1 MATTLLQASSLDA
14 LPSAAGPGLDP
25 RRLRAHAR
33 ARRHSALVRWL
44 RRAIPLGAGAAGLA
58 IVVGTWLNPFADLG
72 VSVSLGSIGVSGS
85 KVTMES
91 PRLSG
96 YRSKDNRPYV
106 VTAKAALQ
114 DVRKPF
120 VIELQNM
127 LGRLTTDESG
137 GLAHIEATAGI
148 FDTQKEALDLSQ
160 HIRLWTDKGQ
170 EARLTSAHVDFK
182 AGAMSS
188 REAVTVTMP
197 TGSIKADGLEVTE
210 SGKTISFVGNVKAVF
225 SQSTPSQDSSEQ
237 DPPLRT
243 TEAQIKDD

>member
-1 MATTLLQASSLDA
+1 MQAVTTLLQASPLETVSQ
-14 LPSAAGPGLDP
+14 GLDP
-25 RRLRAHAR
+25 RRLRAHVR
-33 ARRHSALVRWL
+33 ARRHSAQVRWL

-58 IVVGTWLNPFADLG
+58 LVVGTWLNPFADLG
-72 VSVSLGSIGVSGS
+72 VSVSLGGIGVSGS

-120 VIELQNM
+120 VIELQSM

-182 AGAMSS
+182 AGTMSS

-197 TGSIKADGLEVTE
+197 TGSIKADGLDVTE
-210 SGKTISFVGNVKAVF
+210 NGKTISFVGNVKAVF
-225 SQSTPSQDSSEQ
+225 NHAPSPESSEQ

-243 TEAQIKDD
+243 SEAQIKDE

>member
-1 MATTLLQASSLDA
+1 MQVATTLLQASPLDA
-14 LPSAAGPGLDP
+14 LPSAGLDP

-33 ARRHSALVRWL
+33 ARRHSAQVRWL
-44 RRAIPLGAGAAGLA
+44 RRAIPLGAAAAGLA

-120 VIELQNM
+120 VIELQSM

-148 FDTQKEALDLSQ
+148 FDTQKESLDLSQ

-182 AGAMSS
+182 AGTMHS

-197 TGSIKADGLEVTE
+197 TGSI
-210 SGKTISFVGNVKAVF
+210 N
-225 SQSTPSQDSSEQ
+225 
-237 DPPLRT
+237 
-243 TEAQIKDD
+243 

>member
-1 MATTLLQASSLDA
+1 LLHASSLDVV
-14 LPSAAGPGLDP
+14 PSAAGPGLDP
-25 RRLRAHAR
+25 RRRRAHAR
-33 ARRHSALVRWL
+33 ARRHSVLVRWL

-197 TGSIKADGLEVTE
+197 TGSIKADGLDVTE

-225 SQSTPSQDSSEQ
+225 SQSTPSQEPSEQ

>member
-1 MATTLLQASSLDA
+1 MQVATTLLQASPLDA
-14 LPSAAGPGLDP
+14 SPSAGLDP

-33 ARRHSALVRWL
+33 ARRHSAQVRWL
-44 RRAIPLGAGAAGLA
+44 RRAIPLGAAAAGLA

-148 FDTQKEALDLSQ
+148 FDTQKEALELSQ

-225 SQSTPSQDSSEQ
+225 TSHAPQDSSDESA
-237 DPPLRT
+237 PLRT

>member
-1 MATTLLQASSLDA
+1 MTQVATTLLDA
-14 LPSAAGPGLDP
+14 VPSPAGPALDS
-25 RRLRAHAR
+25 RRLRAHTR
-33 ARRHSALVRWL
+33 ARRHSAQVRWL

-137 GLAHIEATAGI
+137 GLAHIEATAGV
-148 FDTQKEALDLSQ
+148 FDTQKEALELSQ

-197 TGSIKADGLEVTE
+197 TGSIRADGLEVTE

-225 SQSTPSQDSSEQ
+225 SNHAPSETSEQ

>member
-1 MATTLLQASSLDA
+1 MQVAKSLLEAV
-14 LPSAAGPGLDP
+14 PSPAGPALDP
-25 RRLRAHAR
+25 RRLRAHAQ
-33 ARRHSALVRWL
+33 ARRHSAQVRWL
-44 RRAIPLGAGAAGLA
+44 RRAIPFGAGAAGLA
-58 IVVGTWLNPFADLG
+58 IVVGTWLNPFGELG

-182 AGAMSS
+182 AGTMSS

-197 TGSIKADGLEVTE
+197 TGSIKADGLDVTE
-210 SGKTISFVGNVKAVF
+210 NGKTISFVGNVKAVF
-225 SQSTPSQDSSEQ
+225 SSHDPSQDSSEQ
-237 DPPLRT
+237 DPRLRT